1 MSFLDWLAASPLAS
15 AIKVFVAI
23 VLTMS
28 VADWAGDGVIDF
40 SNWQTW
46 VIAGLG
52 AAVPV
57 IVNWLNP
64 SDGRYGNGSGD

>member
-1 MSFLDWLAASPLAS
+1 MLDWLATSPLAS
-15 AIKVFVAI
+15 AAKVFVAI
-23 VLTMS
+23 VLTLA
-28 VADWAGDGVIDF
+28 VADWAGDGSIDF
-40 SNWQTW
+40 ANWQTW

-64 SDGRYGNGSGD
+64 ADGRYGNGSGDDE